1 MNNESNVG
9 QPPTIPSGIS
19 PQRGRQSTQSE
30 GLNSNFHKRFQ
41 DAQSIARSI
50 LEAIEG
56 SPNIQELYG
65 TANEL
70 PEDLR
75 GAVENFISVLREVS
89 SKLEKISSKYGVR
102 NRGIRERIK
111 YYLAMLRAGRC
122 SRILQT
128 CQDDVVLSSKV
139 IYENLG
145 DGANEALGSSL
156 GAHLVRQTELPV
168 QSSIAGEHSK
178 SEKESP
184 EIPVPSSGQKLIV
197 ASSEVPS
204 TEGLGVPQSERVNS
218 AVALEGSRETS
229 GDPDDSRED
238 PKKPIEPTGFSPSS
252 TPIVSQSSE
261 PGAIPDQR
269 QVVATGLAQSS
280 NVPEARSKSSR
291 HQETLNMARKVF
303 TSVEAYSGV
312 IPIVG
317 SYVGAAAK
325 VGLTCV
331 EMVQ

>member
-50 LEAIEG
+50 LEGTEWPRRSRTAAQDLLQAIEG

-252 TPIVSQSSE
+252 TPIW
-261 PGAIPDQR
+261 PPD
-269 QVVATGLAQSS
+269 
-280 NVPEARSKSSR
+280 
-291 HQETLNMARKVF
+291 
-303 TSVEAYSGV
+303 
-312 IPIVG
+312 
-317 SYVGAAAK
+317 
-325 VGLTCV
+325 
-331 EMVQ
+331 